1 MQTVIKTDP
10 NGIIRNTFYRILKT
24 GYVVVHVDVAG
35 LNVDLIAT
43 RAGDEKNQI
52 EFVFKDFDEPD
63 EVGIVEVTFDDIK
76 QKGVMYNNW
85 EDDQISF
92 IFVPKEDYLI

>member
-10 NGIIRNTFYRILKT
+10 NGIIRNTFYRIVKT
-24 GYVVVHVDVAG
+24 GYVVVYVNVTG

-43 RAGDEKNQI
+43 RTGDEKNQI
-52 EFVFKDFDEPD
+52 EFVFKDFNEPD
-63 EVGIVEVTFDDIK
+63 EVSIVEVTFDDIK

>member
-10 NGIIRNTFYRILKT
+10 NGIIRNTFCRILKT
-24 GYVVVHVDVAG
+24 GYVVVYVDVAG
-35 LNVDLIAT
+35 LSVDLVAT
-43 RAGDEKNQI
+43 RTVDEKNQI
-52 EFVFKDFDEPD
+52 EFVFKDFDEPE
-63 EVGIVEVTFDDIK
+63 EVSIVEVTFDDIK

-92 IFVPKEDYLI
+92 ILVPKEDYSL